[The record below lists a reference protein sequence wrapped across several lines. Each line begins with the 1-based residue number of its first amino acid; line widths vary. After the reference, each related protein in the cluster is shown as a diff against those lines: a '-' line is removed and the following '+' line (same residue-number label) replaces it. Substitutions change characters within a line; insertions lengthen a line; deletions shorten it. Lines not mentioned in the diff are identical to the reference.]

1 MRVLECKRTIS
12 AMLVATVVVGIAG
25 CNRTTAGTA
34 GEGGN
39 PSASAAPTN
48 RVTGSSGAGAA
59 AQPSDSAG
67 RVDSA
72 AGNIMLNP
80 NGVAATTPA
89 QGTTSMFLPTL
100 GTTVQ
105 VPTQFSTSPNG
116 ASGSGPLGSGSASPS
131 SGSSMMAPIS
141 PFIPMPPT
149 MNPNFVDSNAVNRP
163 HASALTNPL
172 NTTRPNSTMVRPM
185 TPGSTATVPRRPE

>member
-1 MRVLECKRTIS
+1 MRALERKRTIS

-25 CNRTTAGTA
+25 CNRTTAGNA

-39 PSASAAPTN
+39 PTGSATPATRAA
-48 RVTGSSGAGAA
+48 GSSGGGAMA
-59 AQPSDSAG
+59 VPSDSAG

-72 AGNIMLNP
+72 AGNVMLNP
-80 NGVAATTPA
+80 NGVAPTTPA
-89 QGTTSMFLPTL
+89 PGTTSMFLPTL

-105 VPTQFSTSPNG
+105 VPAQFSTSPNG
-116 ASGSGPLGSGSASPS
+116 ASGSGSLGSGSASPS

-163 HASALTNPL
+163 PANALTNPL
-172 NTTRPNSTMVRPM
+172 NATRPNSTMVRPM